1 MPDTL
6 PNPSCHAC
14 GAPIALGEPVA
25 IYHLTCDRGPAV
37 AAAPAA
43 EPVLLGPSASG
54 VLDSEIENAIDRI
67 VSKHEAEVASLRAE
81 LEEAADRNVTLQ
93 ASNAGLRAVAAQRAA
108 LQTIMQILGP
118 TPPASAECCPGCSH
132 EINEALRVLRDVGI
146 EYQPRKG
153 TR

>member
-25 IYHLTCDRGPAV
+25 LYHLTCDRGPAV
-37 AAAPAA
+37 AA
-43 EPVLLGPSASG
+43 
-54 VLDSEIENAIDRI
+54 
-67 VSKHEAEVASLRAE
+67 
-81 LEEAADRNVTLQ
+81 
-93 ASNAGLRAVAAQRAA
+93 AVAAQRAA